1 MQLIATPKNPVP
13 LGAAVGF
20 LKGKK
25 GLKLRFARWRSALK
39 ERHGTVCI
47 FPGRSEF
54 IEKYFEVVGE
64 LRRRGF
70 AVAVLDWEGQGGSS
84 RLLRNAL
91 KGHVKDFAR
100 YEDDLTLF
108 MSDVVLPDCP
118 PPYYALGHS
127 MGATVLLNA
136 ATKKGCWF
144 SRMVLSA
151 PMLKLVSLPVSQ
163 PTLARFAGAASFCGF
178 GGSMVPG
185 GMKTY
190 LASQNFEGNL
200 LTSDR
205 ERFLRNLS
213 VLQAAPELCVGP
225 PTIGWLRCAV
235 AAMGAIDDAKFPSRL
250 RVPVLMLAAGEDRI
264 VSSKAVEDLSFRLK
278 VGSQILLRGARH
290 EIMQERDAIREQF
303 WAAFD
308 AFVPGAVKG
317 RMSERA
323 LV

>member
-20 LKGKK
+20 LKGKN

-39 ERHGTVCI
+39 ARHGTVCI
-47 FPGRSEF
+47 FPGRTEF

-136 ATKKGCWF
+136 ATKQGCWF
-144 SRMVLSA
+144 ARMVLAA
-151 PMLKLVSLPVSQ
+151 PMLKFVRLPQ
-163 PTLARFAGAASFCGF
+163 PALARFAGAASFCGF
-178 GGSMVPG
+178 ARNMVPG
-185 GMKTY
+185 GMKEY
-190 LASQNFEGNL
+190 LASQNFEGNP

-205 ERFLRNLS
+205 ERFLRNQS
-213 VLQAAPELCVGP
+213 VLKTAPELAVGP
-225 PTIGWLRCAV
+225 PTIGWVRSAV
-235 AAMGAIDDAKFPSRL
+235 AAMAAIEDERFPSRL

-264 VSSKAVEDLSFRLK
+264 VSSKAVEELSFRLK

-290 EIMQERDAIREQF
+290 EIMQERDVIREQF

>member
-1 MQLIATPKNPVP
+1 MQLVATPKNPVP

-20 LKGKK
+20 LKGR
-25 GLKLRFARWRSALK
+25 GGMKLRFARWRSALK
-39 ERHGTVCI
+39 ERHGTVCV
-47 FPGRSEF
+47 FPGRTEF

-84 RLLRNAL
+84 RLLRNPL
-91 KGHVKDFAR
+91 KGHVKDFTR
-100 YEDDLTLF
+100 YEHDLALF
-108 MSDVVLPDCP
+108 MSEVVLPDCP

-136 ATKKGCWF
+136 ATDKSSWF

-151 PMLKLVSLPVSQ
+151 PMVRLVGLPMSQ
-163 PTLARFAGAASFCGF
+163 AAVGRLMSAASLCGF
-178 GGSMVPG
+178 ARNMVPG
-185 GMKTY
+185 GMKEY
-190 LASQNFEGNL
+190 LASQTFEGNL
-200 LTSDR
+200 FTSDR
-205 ERFLRNLS
+205 ERFFRNLS
-213 VLQAAPELCVGP
+213 VVKAAPELAVGP
-225 PTIGWLRCAV
+225 PTVGWVRSAITAM
-235 AAMGAIDDAKFPSRL
+235 AAIADERFPTRL

-264 VSSKAVEDLSFRLK
+264 ASSKAVEELSLRLK

-317 RMSERA
+317 SLGERA